1 MGGFAGRACTIGW
14 PVHEKVNHTGDL
26 HIGSQGDR
34 LLTMKR
40 TSYEQMTCPIA
51 RTLER
56 VGEWWSILI
65 IRDAAAGATK
75 FDEFQRGLGISPNI
89 LSRRLATLVDNGFLE
104 KHMYSESPPRMEYR
118 LTDRGREFEAVL
130 QILASFGNEHF
141 ADDGISLQVVNRRTG
156 KPAKLMVVDANTGRR
171 TTRPDYEFMAGPAA
185 NAAMKAKYAKKQAK
199 KAA

>member
-1 MGGFAGRACTIGW
+1 MSQA
-14 PVHEKVNHTGDL
+14 GDL
-26 HIGSQGDR
+26 HLGSKGDR
-34 LLTMKR
+34 LPDMKR
-40 TSYEQMTCPIA
+40 KSYEQMTCPIA

-65 IRDAAAGATK
+65 IRDAATGLTK
-75 FDEFQRGLGISPNI
+75 FDEFQRSLGISPNI

-118 LTDRGREFEAVL
+118 LTDRGREFESVL
-130 QILASFGNEHF
+130 QILASFGNEQF

-156 KPAKLMVVDANTGRR
+156 KAAKLMVVDANTGRR
-171 TTRPDYEFMAGPAA
+171 TTHPDYEFMPGPAA
-185 NAAMKAKYAKKQAK
+185 NAAMKAKYANKQTK